1 MNRKKIILLLILV
14 NALSTPHVICSMH
27 YLEKVSSFLNSWDT
41 PQPLSKKMN
50 LLKREKEKIG
60 TWLDLPVSVRICH
73 GLCLLYGFFRI
84 KDIQDNPSC
93 FLQYI
98 YHADGLDFASLKWR
112 RWLGTHT
119 PFTHLWLEHDSW
131 EIGNSVFVFK
141 NIKESCIKAK
151 IDGYSALGMTVIA
164 KHLNRKEK
172 KDLIK
177 DLRALGFKPTKKDKQ
192 LALLELYESTPQDT
206 QGKFML
212 ALGYNDPNC
221 NLSRLPLEII
231 VHIASYVQ
239 RERSLLAD
247 L

>member
-14 NALSTPHVICSMH
+14 NALSTPNSIYSMH
-27 YLEKVSSFLNSWDT
+27 YLEKASFFLNSRDT

-50 LLKREKEKIG
+50 LLKTEKGKIG

-84 KDIQDNPSC
+84 KDIQDNPNV

-98 YHADGLDFASLKWR
+98 YNADRFDFASLKLR
-112 RWLGTHT
+112 RWLDTHT

-131 EIGNSVFVFK
+131 RIGNSVFIFRD
-141 NIKESCIKAK
+141 IKKSCIEAK
-151 IDGYSALGMTVIA
+151 IDGYSALGMAVIA

-172 KDLIK
+172 TNLIK
-177 DLRALGFKPTKKDKQ
+177 DLRALGFKPTRKDKQ
-192 LALLELYESTPQDT
+192 LALFELYESTPQDT
-206 QGKFML
+206 QRKFML
-212 ALGYNDPNC
+212 ALGHNDPNC

-231 VHIASYVQ
+231 VHIANYTQ
-239 RERSLLAD
+239 TERSLLAG
-247 L
+247 